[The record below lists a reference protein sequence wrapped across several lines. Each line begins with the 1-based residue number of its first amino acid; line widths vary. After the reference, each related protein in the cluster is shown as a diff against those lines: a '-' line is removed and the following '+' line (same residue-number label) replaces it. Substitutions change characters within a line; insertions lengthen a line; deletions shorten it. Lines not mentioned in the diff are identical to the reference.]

1 MTSQSI
7 DMCADVKYSL
17 HLSFFL
23 KQVSKVTGMH
33 MEDAVRTQHA
43 ARKPIT
49 VSQGLEVG
57 VRLRKLPQT
66 TALLEGDV
74 RYVRADSSQSK

>member
-1 MTSQSI
+1 
-7 DMCADVKYSL
+7 
-17 HLSFFL
+17 
-23 KQVSKVTGMH
+23 

-43 ARKPIT
+43 MSSPNS
-49 VSQGLEVG
+49 VFQGLEVG

-74 RYVRADSSQSK
+74 RYVRAESSQSK